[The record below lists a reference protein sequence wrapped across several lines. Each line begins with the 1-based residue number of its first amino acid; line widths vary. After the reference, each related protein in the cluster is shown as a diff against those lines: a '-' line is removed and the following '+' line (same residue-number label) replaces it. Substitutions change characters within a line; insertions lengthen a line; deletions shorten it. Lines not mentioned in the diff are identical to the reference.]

1 MYPISGGQLLGK
13 VRTEMIKRIAKDLLE
28 RHPDK
33 FTADYEANRQII
45 DQVVDSRSKRV
56 RNRIS
61 GYVTRLKKAEERNK
75 APMAPS
81 TQEGAV
87 EEVEPS

>member
-1 MYPISGGQLLGK
+1 MGK
-13 VRTEMIKRIAKDLLE
+13 VRTETVKRIARDLLE

-33 FTADYEANRQII
+33 FTVDYEANKQIV
-45 DQVVDSRSKRV
+45 DQIVDSRSKRL

-61 GYVTRLKKAEERNK
+61 GYVTGLKKLKERNK
-75 APMAPS
+75 ALGASS

-87 EEVEPS
+87 EEVETS